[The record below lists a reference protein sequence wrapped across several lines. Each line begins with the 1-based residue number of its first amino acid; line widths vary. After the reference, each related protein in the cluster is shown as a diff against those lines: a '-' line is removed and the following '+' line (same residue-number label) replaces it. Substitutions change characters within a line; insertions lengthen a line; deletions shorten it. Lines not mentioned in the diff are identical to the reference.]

1 MDDERGTGVPSAVTR
16 PATRRRHVSS
26 GPEAVVLAVWAVFG
40 GLFMAMFFH
49 TGADLVN
56 GTSAV
61 VVYGGLVLLAI
72 LFVFVR
78 SRTRTVRPRH
88 FTLIEGLS
96 ALWLGVGG
104 GITYQIL
111 SPVGSETGGVPLT
124 TAILASIVLALPLLG
139 CSLWLAVRGR

>member
-1 MDDERGTGVPSAVTR
+1 MDDERGISVPSAATR

-26 GPEAVVLAVWAVFG
+26 APEALVLAVWAVFG
-40 GLFMAMFFH
+40 GLFMTMFLH
-49 TGADLVN
+49 TGADLMN
-56 GTSAV
+56 GTSAGII
-61 VVYGGLVLLAI
+61 YGGLALLAL

-88 FTLIEGLS
+88 FTLIEGIS

-104 GITYQIL
+104 GIAYQIL
-111 SPVGSETGGVPLT
+111 SPVGSETGGAPLS
-124 TAILASIVLALPLLG
+124 TAVLASIVLALPLLS